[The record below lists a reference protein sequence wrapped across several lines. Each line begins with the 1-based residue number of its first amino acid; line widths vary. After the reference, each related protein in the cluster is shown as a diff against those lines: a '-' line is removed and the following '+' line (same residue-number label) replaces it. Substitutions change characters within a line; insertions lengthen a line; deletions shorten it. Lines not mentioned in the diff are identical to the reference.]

1 VLTATINERAV
12 RWDYPHAWIA
22 RFTFDGDLI
31 WSREWGMENRR
42 AALPTAL
49 SVASWGATYVVGQV
63 YERDRGPNLFVRK
76 YAPRG
81 RLLWASTIDRRDQTV
96 FAVDVS
102 ALPKGACVAGYAFRN
117 ASWRE
122 VGAWIWRFA
131 A

>member
-1 VLTATINERAV
+1 MVTGTVNERAV
-12 RWDYPHAWIA
+12 RWDYPHAWLV

-76 YAPRG
+76 FAPQG
-81 RLLWASTIDRRDQTV
+81 RLLWTSTICPASSPQAANCSASEC
-96 FAVDVS
+96 AVSGRVS
-102 ALPKGACVAGYAFRN
+102 R
-117 ASWRE
+117 
-122 VGAWIWRFA
+122 
-131 A
+131 